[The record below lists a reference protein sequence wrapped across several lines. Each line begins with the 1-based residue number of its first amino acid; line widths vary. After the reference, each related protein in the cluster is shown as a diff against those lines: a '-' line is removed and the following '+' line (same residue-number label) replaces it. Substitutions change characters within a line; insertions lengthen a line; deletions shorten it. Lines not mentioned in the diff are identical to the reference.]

1 MSVDWQ
7 TLSKNKSTQIDKSN
21 KKFWGITN
29 NELII
34 ESVCKED
41 EGQYR
46 AVLTIEEDRTRK
58 TIQSNVIFL
67 HVVGG
72 MILLIDI
79 DLKRRLRLIFLLN
92 MIQMNC

>member
-41 EGQYR
+41 EGEYQ
-46 AVLTIEEDRTRK
+46 AVISFEEDRIGT
-58 TIQSNVIFL
+58 TIKSNVICL
-67 HVVGG
+67 RVVGG
-72 MILLIDI
+72 MIV
-79 DLKRRLRLIFLLN
+79 LKRIIKNNIHLLN
-92 MIQMNC
+92 MI